1 MYLYGHKRRTD
12 FLPVGGNP
20 EEEVL
25 ERGYESLTDDDEEGQ
40 GIEYTREENELNKTV
55 VFDDS
60 YVAPKS
66 NTDGDF
72 Q

>member
-25 ERGYESLTDDDEEGQ
+25 ERGYESLSDSDEEGP
-40 GIEYTREENELNKTV
+40 GLEYACEENTLNQEAQPTGYTAYQ
-55 VFDDS
+55 DD
-60 YVAPKS
+60 
-66 NTDGDF
+66 F
-72 Q
+72 I